1 MDFVCLGS
9 WQARLRACQVNLTE
23 CIVTQV
29 QSSLHAFFVVAALTS
44 SLRGKFYPQ
53 GGTADS
59 TILKTFIAGA
69 LQYIDY
75 MELEGVNPGDSTVIY
90 KGNSIDSLLPY
101 FTLMQPTATEIGC
114 AYRQCTETTSGLI
127 NTYCILNSKQ
137 LTEGD
142 VIYNVGQAGVCSNCP
157 SGTGCDPTSNLCVPL
172 ASLPT
177 TQPGATTT
185 PSTSTTT
192 PTTTTTTPPP
202 AATTTPPTSSE
213 ASFPTGP
220 W

>member
-44 SLRGKFYPQ
+44 SLRGKYKHSYADQNGPSQNGTLAIPEYCTFYPQ

-127 NTYCILNSKQ
+127 NTYCILNSKW
-137 LTEGD
+137 
-142 VIYNVGQAGVCSNCP
+142 VFV
-157 SGTGCDPTSNLCVPL
+157 
-172 ASLPT
+172 
-177 TQPGATTT
+177 
-185 PSTSTTT
+185 
-192 PTTTTTTPPP
+192 
-202 AATTTPPTSSE
+202 E
-213 ASFPTGP
+213 A
-220 W
+220 

>member
-1 MDFVCLGS
+1 MISEHGKMILLLYWNCDLEK
-9 WQARLRACQVNLTE
+9 QAIDTLAKGCYTHDNPPT
-23 CIVTQV
+23 T
-29 QSSLHAFFVVAALTS
+29 TD
-44 SLRGKFYPQ
+44 GKAQIFEGFYPQ

-127 NTYCILNSKQ
+127 NTYCILNSKSVKAMKPTKANLARVQQQ
-137 LTEGD
+137 LRVREKED
-142 VIYNVGQAGVCSNCP
+142 LVN
-157 SGTGCDPTSNLCVPL
+157 
-172 ASLPT
+172 
-177 TQPGATTT
+177 
-185 PSTSTTT
+185 
-192 PTTTTTTPPP
+192 
-202 AATTTPPTSSE
+202 
-213 ASFPTGP
+213 
-220 W
+220 